1 MGIRMMLL
9 RLALAAGLAL
19 VADVHVAR
27 ADFWPAMGNAIEK
40 GAHDTGHAITKV
52 AHKAGNAIER
62 GAHDTGH
69 AIKKAAHKAGNAIE
83 RGAHDIGHAITKTTH
98 DTRKPP
104 PTQGPKYNA
113 LTTI

>member
-1 MGIRMMLL
+1 MRMMLL

-52 AHKAGNAIER
+52 AHETGNAIER

-69 AIKKAAHKAGNAIE
+69 AIKKAVRN
-83 RGAHDIGHAITKTTH
+83 
-98 DTRKPP
+98 TRKPP
-104 PTQGPKYNA
+104 TTQRPGYDA
-113 LTTI
+113 RTSI